1 MKSIAIFGTSGFA
14 LEVAD
19 ICEDQG
25 YDNIVLISKVM
36 EEVNTNGLQM
46 VEEGSVRKLD
56 EDGFDFA
63 IAISEPMIMKKIFYK
78 YESFNYPNLI
88 HSSVVMG
95 RNQKNKFEHAFGN
108 IIAAGCILTNS
119 IKVGNFSIL
128 NLNST
133 IGHDCTLG
141 DFISVMPNASIS
153 GNVSIDNEV
162 FVGVSATIL
171 QGSVDKK
178 MLIGEQSIIGGFSLV
193 TKPVE
198 PNATVVGIPA
208 KRIK

>member
-25 YDNIVLISKVM
+25 YDNIVLISKVK
-36 EEVNTNGLQM
+36 EEVNTNELRV
-46 VEEGSVRKLD
+46 VEESSVAKLY
-56 EDGFDFA
+56 EEGFDFA
-63 IAISEPMIMKKIFYK
+63 IAISEPMIRKKIFHK
-78 YESFNYPNLI
+78 YELFNYPNLI

-95 RNQKNKFEHAFGN
+95 RNQKCRFEHVVGN

-119 IKVGNFSIL
+119 IKVGDFSIL
-128 NLNST
+128 NLKST
-133 IGHDCTLG
+133 IGHDCILG
-141 DFISVMPNASIS
+141 DFISVMPNVSIS
-153 GNVSIDNEV
+153 GNVHIDNEV
-162 FVGVSATIL
+162 FIGVSATVL
-171 QGSVDKK
+171 QGRADKK
-178 MLIGEQSIIGGFSLV
+178 MLIGEQSTIGGFSLV

-198 PNATVVGIPA
+198 PSATVVGIPA